1 MALRHDL
8 ISLLADGKFHSGE
21 ELGQKLSL
29 TRSAIWK
36 ITKQLTDLGINL
48 HRIKGK
54 GYQIPSGIDLLNN
67 EIILNKMSDVVKKR
81 INLLVL
87 SEVDSTNQYLLE
99 SRSKLPSGSI
109 LLAEYQSKGR
119 GRQQRKWVSPFGAN
133 LYCSLLWK
141 FNKDPSE
148 LNGLSLAT
156 GVALV
161 NALERCGL
169 RNLQLK
175 WPNDLLWQYLK
186 FAGILLEMTA
196 ETNSRT
202 EIVIGIGINIHMPN
216 IKEINP
222 DWIDVSSIIGQ
233 KLDRNLLATYLIE
246 ELIDM
251 VATFE
256 TKGFTPFVRAWQ
268 SLDAFYNLPVKIITP
283 HSELSGLAK
292 GITESGEFLLQQDS
306 SKPALKFLHGDIS
319 LRKNDF

>member
-21 ELGQKLSL
+21 ELGQSLSL

-54 GYQIPSGIDLLNN
+54 GYQLPSGMDLLND
-67 EIILNKMSDVVKKR
+67 EKISSRISGETR
-81 INLLVL
+81 QQINLLVL

-99 SRSKLPSGSI
+99 ARSKLPSGTI
-109 LLAEYQSKGR
+109 LFAEYQSKGR
-119 GRQQRKWVSPFGAN
+119 GRQQRKWLSPFGAN

-175 WPNDLLWQYLK
+175 WPNDLLWQYQK
-186 FAGILLEMTA
+186 FAGILIEMTA

-202 EIVIGIGINIHMPN
+202 EIVIGVGINVHMPN
-216 IKEINP
+216 IKEINS
-222 DWIDVSSIIGQ
+222 DWIDVSTILGQ

-246 ELIDM
+246 ELIEM

-256 TKGFTPFVRAWQ
+256 NKGFAPFVKSWQ
-268 SLDAFYNLPVKIITP
+268 ALDAFYDLPVKIIMP
-283 HSELSGLAK
+283 HSEVSGFAK
-292 GITESGEFLLQQDS
+292 GITESGEFLLQPDS
-306 SKPALKFLHGDIS
+306 NKQVLKFLHGDVS
-319 LRKNDF
+319 LRKQSF

>member
-21 ELGQKLSL
+21 ELGQALSL

-67 EIILNKMSDVVKKR
+67 DTILSQVREDTQKQ
-81 INLLVL
+81 INLLVV

-99 SRSKLPSGSI
+99 ARSKLPTGT
-109 LLAEYQSKGR
+109 LLFAEYQSKGR
-119 GRQQRKWVSPFGAN
+119 GRQQRKWLSPFGAN

-169 RNLQLK
+169 RDIQLK
-175 WPNDLLWQYLK
+175 WPNDLLWQYKK
-186 FAGILLEMTA
+186 FAGILIEMTA

-202 EIVIGIGINIHMPN
+202 EIVIGVGINVHMPD

-222 DWIDVSSIIGQ
+222 DWIDVSSIVGR
-233 KLDRNLLATYLIE
+233 KLDRNLLAAYLIE
-246 ELIDM
+246 ELIEM

-256 TKGFTPFVRAWQ
+256 TKGFQPFVKPWQ
-268 SLDAFYNLPVKIITP
+268 SLDAFYDLPVKIITSQ
-283 HSELSGLAK
+283 SEVSGYAK

-306 SKPALKFLHGDIS
+306 SKQVLKFLHGDVS
-319 LRKNDF
+319 LRKQDF